1 MFGIML
7 QKMWHKKWMNI
18 CLLLGCIL
26 LIATVVS
33 FPIYRSAAYDR
44 MLNDEFKS
52 YISSEGKWPTLIK
65 AGAVSKKDANG
76 ETIKKMESF
85 ASSIYRDLEVN
96 EKYTYQHYYIL
107 ATAMSSDMKRQEVKE
122 TQIKLSAIDNIDKY
136 SNIIVG
142 EGLSDTGLT
151 KDGAI
156 EVIVSQSCLVD
167 KKLLVGETFTFDL
180 LKDINGKP
188 IKVFIKGVFDSSKE
202 DSYFW
207 QATPE
212 SFNDSIF
219 MKMDLFREMF
229 TGENARK
236 YQINVSYVAMFDYEQ
251 LKASDVE
258 RILEKTDYYTKES
271 SFRSVIKEP
280 DYPGIIETYN
290 RKLSRISTTLVI
302 LQVPVLVMLAAFL
315 FMISGQMYEMEKNEI
330 SVIKSRGSSSGQII
344 RLYLYQGLVIT
355 LLGAAGGL
363 PLGAFFARMLGS
375 TRNFLEFNFNSTL
388 TVSYTKETF
397 VYALIAVL
405 ICLLSIAIPSLK
417 HSRVSIVNL
426 KQSKAIKK
434 KSLWEKLFIDVILL
448 GVSLYGFYNFN
459 KNMNSV
465 STSVLSGES
474 LDPLLYISSSLFIV
488 GAGLFFLRIQPY
500 VIKFIYILGK
510 NQWKPAAY
518 VSFMENIKNGR
529 KQQLIMLFLIM
540 TISLGMYHSTV
551 ARSIL
556 DNAIENTE
564 YLDGTDVIMQ
574 EIWTQMVD
582 DYGNYTGEYIV
593 PEFKRFAEA
602 EFADSVTKVYKE
614 DAAYILADKKE
625 RVYATV
631 MGIHT
636 KEFGTITMVEKNLL
650 NNRHYYEYLND
661 LAVAENGVLISS
673 NLAVKQ
679 GYSVGDS
686 ITYYNAKS
694 KKITGKVVGIID
706 YFPGFIPESNTISS
720 DGTAFTQE
728 NYLIVSHYDYL
739 VSKWG
744 ITPYEI
750 WFKLKAGYT
759 AKDVYDFVNSQKISL
774 KKYVNRNVDVES
786 TMNDPLLQGTNGI
799 LTMGFVVTILL
810 CGVGYLIYW
819 IMSIRDRELIFG
831 VLRATGFHK
840 GEIFHVLINEQI
852 FSGVFSVFAGIG
864 IGKLTS
870 MLFVPILQ
878 NAYASE
884 NQALPMKLI
893 TVSSDLYRLYIVIA
907 GVMVLALA
915 VLVVLLFKMN
925 VTKALKLGEE

>member
-33 FPIYRSAAYDR
+33 FPIYRNAAYDR
-44 MLNDEFKS
+44 MLNDEFKN

-65 AGAVSKKDANG
+65 ANATSKKDATG
-76 ETIKKMESF
+76 GTIKTMETF
-85 ASSIYRDLEVN
+85 APTFYSEMGVS
-96 EKYTYQHYYIL
+96 EKYTYTHYYIL
-107 ATAMSSDMKRQEVKE
+107 SSPMSSDLNRPEVKE
-122 TQIKLSAIDNIDKY
+122 TQIKLSAIDNIEKY
-136 SNIIVG
+136 SEIIIG
-142 EGLSDTGLT
+142 EGLSESGVTA
-151 KDGAI
+151 DGAI
-156 EVIVSQSCLVD
+156 EVLVSQSCLVD
-167 KKLLVGETFTFDL
+167 RKLLVGETFTFDL
-180 LKDINGKP
+180 LKDINGNP
-188 IKVFIKGVFDSSKE
+188 IKVYIKGVFDSSKE
-202 DSYFW
+202 DIYFW
-207 QATPE
+207 QSTPE
-212 SFNDSIF
+212 SFNDSVF

-236 YQINVSYVAMFDYEQ
+236 YQINVSYVAMFDYDQ
-251 LKASDVE
+251 LNADDVE
-258 RILEKTDYYTKES
+258 RISEKTKYFTEES

-280 DYPGIIETYN
+280 DYPSIIESYN

-355 LLGAAGGL
+355 LIGAAGGL
-363 PLGAFFARMLGS
+363 PLGALFARLLGS
-375 TRNFLEFNFNSTL
+375 TRNFLEFNFNNSL
-388 TVSYTKETF
+388 AVSYTTETF
-397 VYALIAVL
+397 IYAAVAVL

-434 KSLWEKLFIDVILL
+434 KSLWEKLYIDILL
-448 GVSLYGFYNFN
+448 LAVSIYGYYNFN
-459 KNMNSV
+459 KNIASV
-465 STSVLSGES
+465 STNVLSGES
-474 LDPLLYISSSLFIV
+474 LDPLLYVSSSLFIV

-500 VIKFIYILGK
+500 VIKLIYLLGK
-510 NQWKPAAY
+510 NRWKPATY

-556 DNAIENTE
+556 DNAVENTE
-564 YLDGTDVIMQ
+564 YIDGTDVIMQ
-574 EIWTQMVD
+574 EVWTQMVD

-593 PEFKRFAEA
+593 PEFKKYAEA
-602 EFADSVTKVYKE
+602 EFAAGVTKVYKD
-614 DAAYILADKKE
+614 DAYVLADKKE
-625 RVYATV
+625 RLYATV

-636 KEFGTITMVEKNLL
+636 KEFGTITMIDKSLIGDK
-650 NNRHYYEYLND
+650 HYYEYLNE
-661 LAVAENGVLISS
+661 LAVVENGVILSS
-673 NLAVKQ
+673 NFKTKQ
-679 GYSVGDS
+679 GYSIGDNIS
-686 ITYYNAKS
+686 YYNSKQ
-694 KKITGKVVGIID
+694 KKITGKIVGFID
-706 YFPGFIPESNTISS
+706 YFPGYISQESGISA
-720 DGTAFTQE
+720 DGKAYTEE

-744 ITPYEI
+744 LIPYEI
-750 WFKLKAGYT
+750 WFQLKDGYT
-759 AKDVYDFVNSQKISL
+759 AQDVYNFVTDHKITL
-774 KKYVNRNVDVES
+774 KKYVNRSVDIDS

-819 IMSIRDRELIFG
+819 IMSIKDRELIFG

-840 GEIFHVLINEQI
+840 GEIFHVLINEQL

-870 MLFVPILQ
+870 KLFVPIIQ

-893 TVSSDLYRLYIVIA
+893 TVASDLYRLYAVIA
-907 GVMVLALA
+907 AVMVLALA